1 MSKRQKEQHSASVSR
16 DECCSKRTCRRSHC
30 PDWMEALQD
39 DVFTTVGLTAGVDT
53 EGKVAGGQGGGPMGG
68 RMGTEEQEV
77 LGGAHHQT
85 GRSVGKEGGAFQA
98 REIFNV
104 DNYIYDGAKTKTI
117 GASSR
122 AAGSSAKNS
131 NLRGDGAESEA
142 ELSGGGMERR
152 LCGGCNAPRARVEF
166 SEQE

>member
-16 DECCSKRTCRRSHC
+16 DECCSKRTCWRSHC
-30 PDWMEALQD
+30 PDWMEALRD

-85 GRSVGKEGGAFQA
+85 GRSVGKELEGGAFQA

-117 GASSR
+117 GASLGPPGVAQR
-122 AAGSSAKNS
+122 IPT
-131 NLRGDGAESEA
+131 
-142 ELSGGGMERR
+142 SGGMGLSPRR
-152 LCGGCNAPRARVEF
+152 N
-166 SEQE
+166 